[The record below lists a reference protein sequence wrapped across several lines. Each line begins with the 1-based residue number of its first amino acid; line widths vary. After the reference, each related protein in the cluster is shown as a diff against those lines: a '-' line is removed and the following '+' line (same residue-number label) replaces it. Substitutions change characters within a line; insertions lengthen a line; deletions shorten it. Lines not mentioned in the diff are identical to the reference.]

1 MKKKFFVILFIFTI
15 SIILMSNLNK
25 ETLGYFARS
34 IPFDLIETK
43 KSLKKELRTRSE
55 NLADFS
61 SEPEFYFS
69 GEENILNSLKGKKIN
84 YNLIKFTNPVF
95 PLLGPRS
102 YMAYKDK
109 NLFLMN
115 GVGDIYYG
123 DIDQINQMK
132 ISLRKINSNIRNLID
147 ADFGLGSTMAITRHL
162 LIHEEHIYVSFVKKR
177 SYQCYVN
184 KVVVAKFNLEK
195 IEFKNFFETDECSPF
210 NSVGSGGTLSGYKEN
225 KILMSIGDYEGGEL
239 TLHDHKLIKRKV
251 LSQDKD
257 SLLGKIISI
266 NTQNKDVKI
275 LSMGHRNVMGIYYD
289 IQKDLIYLTENGP
302 KGGDEINIIKE
313 SSNTEIPNFGWPISS
328 YGEHYG
334 YAHMKFIDQYKRAP
348 LNKSHS
354 KYGFEEP
361 IIYFVPSIAPTQIT
375 KVENLNNNNNTHLY
389 FGALAYRRPG
399 HSLHKIELN
408 NNFDIIDNYII
419 RLDER
424 VRDLIYLKKE
434 KKLLLFLE
442 TSGTIAVLNKNN

>member
-1 MKKKFFVILFIFTI
+1 MNKKFFIILFIITI
-15 SIILMSNLNK
+15 PLILIGSLNK
-25 ETLGYFARS
+25 ETNGYIARS

-61 SEPEFYFS
+61 SEPVFYFS

-102 YMAYKDK
+102 YLAHKDK

-123 DIDQINQMK
+123 DIDQINKKK
-132 ISLRKINSNIRNLID
+132 IQFTKLKSNIRNLID

-162 LIHEEHIYVSFVKKR
+162 LIHDEHVYVSFVKKR

-184 KVVVAKFNLEK
+184 SVVVAKINLEK
-195 IEFKNFFETDECSPF
+195 IEFKNFFEIDECSPF
-210 NSVGSGGTLSGYKEN
+210 NSVGSGGTLSSYKEN
-225 KILMSIGDYEGGEL
+225 KILMSVGDYEGGEF
-239 TLHDHKLIKRKV
+239 TLQDHKLIKRKV

-266 NTQNKDVKI
+266 NIQNKDVKI

-289 IQKDLIYLTENGP
+289 NKKNLIYLTENGP

-313 SSNTEIPNFGWPISS
+313 SENTEIPNFGWPISS

-354 KYGFEEP
+354 KYGFVEP
-361 IIYFVPSIAPTQIT
+361 IIYFVPSVAPTQIT
-375 KVENLNNNNNTHLY
+375 KVENLNNDNIHLY

-399 HSLHKIELN
+399 HSLHKLELN
-408 NNFDIIDNYII
+408 NDFEIIDHYII
-419 RLDER
+419 PLDER
-424 VRDLIYLKKE
+424 VRDLIYLEKE

-442 TSGTIAVLNKNN
+442 TSGTIAVLSNN